1 MDSWIIAFDFILKVH
16 SVLNKLVCR
25 CFLKCIPKFRPK
37 MNSNIRYGCMSI
49 LNEDSF
55 GFMKASSIEKL
66 FNRYT
71 PKTRYGRNCSH
82 F

>member
-1 MDSWIIAFDFILKVH
+1 
-16 SVLNKLVCR
+16 
-25 CFLKCIPKFRPK
+25 

-49 LNEDSF
+49 LNEDNF
-55 GFMKASSIEKL
+55 GSMKASSIEKL

-71 PKTRYGRNCSH
+71 PKTRYGKNCSH